1 LPASAYR
8 VLCSHGLCWCPRRDK
23 SPAPGQGPGRACVH
37 SCRGHSLGCARDRLG
52 RVASKTPRLRIAG
65 ETPATRGVYRRWAAS
80 RQKAATFADGRV
92 LPVIRPMI
100 NQRLDEFEAL
110 PPRQQTARLD
120 AIIDRMEQFRRED
133 GARTFLP
140 QRLALIL
147 QYLDPYTRA
156 RLRKYMSALA
166 KRMLERGIAPSRI
179 MHLK

>member
-1 LPASAYR
+1 
-8 VLCSHGLCWCPRRDK
+8 
-23 SPAPGQGPGRACVH
+23 
-37 SCRGHSLGCARDRLG
+37 
-52 RVASKTPRLRIAG
+52 
-65 ETPATRGVYRRWAAS
+65 
-80 RQKAATFADGRV
+80 
-92 LPVIRPMI
+92 MI